1 MKSRLLLHRLL
12 LMRSFKMNT
21 QQVLRL
27 LRAVALLAMLGIAG
41 PVFAASAPDWMRA
54 QINMPLPAHDEKA
67 DSVLLFS
74 ETILTVQPSGKIKR
88 LYRNVFKI
96 LRPAGEERGLLNV
109 IYDDQSRI
117 TFMRAWCI
125 PAAGKDYEIKEK
137 DAVESA
143 VLGVNNGELAGD
155 IRSKILRIPAATPG
169 NIVGYE
175 VEQEHRPYMSA
186 DQWDIQETVPVRETR
201 YRLQL
206 PPGWTYKT
214 AWLNH
219 AELAPT
225 STGANQWQWVL
236 NDVKAIRLED
246 NMPPWRGVAAGMFV
260 SLIPPNGQAGMQ
272 SWNDI
277 GVWYANLARERRDT
291 SPELKRQV
299 AELTA
304 DKPTLL
310 AKMQALASFAQ
321 ANIRYVAIEIG
332 IGGFQP
338 HPATYILKNR
348 FGDCKDKATL
358 LSVML
363 KEIGVESYY
372 VIINTE
378 RGSVGAKTPPNL
390 GFNHAILAI
399 ALPMGL
405 DDATLMAQVTHPKVG
420 RILFFDPTDEL
431 TPFGRISGN
440 LQSNFGLVVTPD
452 GGDLV
457 ELPKLPTT
465 LNTIERTADMT
476 LDANGT
482 LHGDINEVWSG
493 DLAAMQRYAMRS
505 ATLETDWI
513 KPVESALARSMT
525 SFVVEKA
532 TVGNLSVPNKP
543 FEWHYTVQATGYA
556 KVAGDLLLVRPRV
569 LGTKARGLL
578 ETKEPREHP
587 VEFERPERHKDVFE
601 IALPAG
607 FEVDELPAAVNV
619 DNGFIA
625 YQSKTEVVGR
635 KLRFTRTFEVK
646 ELSVP
651 VAEVEKLKKFY
662 RTISGDER
670 NVAVLKR
677 VGP

>member
-1 MKSRLLLHRLL
+1 MNAQQIFRLACALMLLGAFG
-12 LMRSFKMNT
+12 STGK
-21 QQVLRL
+21 
-27 LRAVALLAMLGIAG
+27 AL
-41 PVFAASAPDWMRA
+41 AASAPEWMRA
-54 QINMPLPAHDEKA
+54 QINAPLPAHDEKA
-67 DSVLLFS
+67 DSVLMYS
-74 ETILTVQPSGKIKR
+74 ETILTVQPNGKIKR
-88 LYRNVFKI
+88 LNRSAFKI
-96 LRPAGEERGLLNV
+96 LRPSGADRGLVNV
-109 IYDDQSRI
+109 TFDDQSRI
-117 TFMRAWCI
+117 TLLRAWCI
-125 PAAGKDYEIKEK
+125 PAVGKEYEMKEK

-143 VLGVNNGELAGD
+143 VLGVDDGSLIGD
-155 IRSKILRIPAATPG
+155 LRSKLLRIPAATPG
-169 NIVGYE
+169 NIIGYE
-175 VEQEHRPYMSA
+175 YEQEERPYMNTA
-186 DQWDIQETVPVRETR
+186 EWYVQETVPVREAR
-201 YRLQL
+201 YSLQL
-206 PPGWTYKT
+206 PPGWTYKAT
-214 AWLNH
+214 WLNH
-219 AELAPT
+219 ADLAPT
-225 STGANQWQWVL
+225 STGTNRWQWVL
-236 NDVKAIRLED
+236 NDVKAIRVED
-246 NMPPWRGVAAGMFV
+246 AMPAWEGVATRMFL
-260 SLIPPNGQAGMQ
+260 SLLPPNGQAGMQ
-272 SWNDI
+272 SWSDI
-277 GVWYANLARERRDT
+277 GIWYTNLARERRDT

-299 AELTA
+299 ADLTA
-304 DKPTLL
+304 DRPALL
-310 AKMQALASFAQ
+310 AKMQALAGFAQ
-321 ANIRYVAIEIG
+321 SNIRYVAIEIG

-338 HPATYILKNR
+338 HHATYILKNR

-378 RGSVGAKTPPNL
+378 RGSVSATTPPNL

-399 ALPMGL
+399 ALPAGME
-405 DDATLMAQVTHPKVG
+405 DPILMARTTHPKVG
-420 RILFFDPTDEL
+420 RLLFFDPTDEL

-457 ELPKLPTT
+457 ELPKLPAA

-476 LDANGT
+476 LDAKGT
-482 LHGDINEVWSG
+482 LHGDINEIWGG
-493 DLAAMQRYAMRS
+493 DLAASQRYAMRS

-532 TVGNLSVPNKP
+532 TVGNQSLPNKP
-543 FEWHYTVQATGYA
+543 FEWHYTIQATGYA

-569 LGTKARGLL
+569 LGTKASGLL

-607 FEVDELPAAVNV
+607 YVVDELPAAVNV

-625 YQSKTEVVGR
+625 YQSKTEVIGR
-635 KLRFTRTFEVK
+635 KLRYTRTFEVK

-662 RTISGDER
+662 RTVSSDER

-677 VGP
+677 SAP